1 MNKPTSRPA
10 AAMPLDVDLPERV
23 IDQLV
28 ADSGF
33 TYQDPDEQDVYAL
46 ARAIKAEVL
55 ARIPRSALAVP
66 QPVGDLHAEHWRL
79 LTELPTKSERYPV
92 AHRGGI
98 GGHAYFVT
106 EADARPSL
114 PAGWQQMP
122 DWGPTH
128 WCDAPGRHAA
138 AALVA
143 APQPVARVLRPVAR
157 VEQRNYFPTVAASRA
172 SPSLMWMIPYPEVR
186 QIPDGTVLY
195 AIPLADASAP
205 QLAPL
210 SREQL
215 QQARDYLD
223 GDNCLGY
230 PEVLALVEWAESALA
245 DASAPQLA
253 PLTREQLQQARDY
266 LDGDNCL
273 GYPEVLALV
282 EWAES
287 ALSGASAQDC
297 ADSTPGCSYCY
308 DGGCGDPLGC
318 GESDRAALS
327 QATDSRQPT
336 EGDSHE

>member
-195 AIPLADASAP
+195 AIPLADASAQPRPTLP
-205 QLAPL
+205 QAPEPVPNQVRVDRPDGVYAADL
-210 SREQL
+210 VLPGDAPGPADVRRVVNGYVYWCEPRSNRL
-215 QQARDYLD
+215 HPVIAR
-223 GDNCLGY
+223 
-230 PEVLALVEWAESALA
+230 P
-245 DASAPQLA
+245 
-253 PLTREQLQQARDY
+253 
-266 LDGDNCL
+266 
-273 GYPEVLALV
+273 
-282 EWAES
+282 
-287 ALSGASAQDC
+287 ASAQPT
-297 ADSTPGCSYCY
+297 AE
-308 DGGCGDPLGC
+308 
-318 GESDRAALS
+318 GEK
-327 QATDSRQPT
+327 P
-336 EGDSHE
+336 